1 MARLQSIERSLRRT
15 SPRYIDGSMR
25 VQTIQAYARGWKE
38 RLVIQKILKRRRAF
52 WGAVVWTFR
61 AMRFKRDR
69 LAAFTLQC
77 TVRDPLQ
84 RDRRRGKQFDS
95 VARTCRRV
103 LEATRSKALEDI
115 LLPPSIGLGCKF
127 VITSCVDTG
136 QKGLRCDGLPGPRR
150 SAS

>member
-1 MARLQSIERSLRRT
+1 
-15 SPRYIDGSMR
+15 MR

-115 LLPPSIGLGCKF
+115 LLPPSIGLGPGDRLWAPCR
-127 VITSCVDTG
+127 SDCVG
-136 QKGLRCDGLPGPRR
+136 SHAQSSSGGVGRR
-150 SAS
+150 LS